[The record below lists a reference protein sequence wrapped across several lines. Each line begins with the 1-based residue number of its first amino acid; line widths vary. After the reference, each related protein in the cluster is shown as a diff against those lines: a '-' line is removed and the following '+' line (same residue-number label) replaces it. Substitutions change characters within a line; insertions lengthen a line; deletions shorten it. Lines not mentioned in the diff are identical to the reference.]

1 MEMLHT
7 AIAILVAILLIIR
20 FKVDPVISL
29 IISALYLGL
38 AAGVGFAKTLEEIT
52 GGFGEIMAE
61 VGLLIGFGVLIGSL
75 LQATG
80 TFAALVEVI
89 ARRVGGRLPY
99 AISAALATI
108 FPSIYVDVQVVLSAP
123 MARQSAQVVDR
134 KNGLPWLA
142 GALGVGIF
150 AGYVFVVPG
159 LAAVAVA
166 GLIKV
171 PLGTYLLYGAPL
183 GLATALIVTFLFRQL
198 LRMGLWNPATDID
211 VNEVEHP
218 DHPEH
223 AAYVAQHE
231 AMAAGSATGSGA
243 GGAGGATAAGT
254 AGAGGATAAGA
265 AGAAGAGAAAG
276 ATDVPD
282 EDDLDNVPDKALRLP
297 LLVRLLP
304 ILVPLVLIAFGAFA
318 DLLGFSNPFIAFVGD
333 ANLAL
338 FVGLLIAF
346 VTGRRVL
353 GTNRTED
360 ALARGFRTTG
370 EILLITGIGGS
381 LGAVIKATGLDKTLA
396 GLFSAD
402 AGAPVLVSV
411 VLAWLIAAVLHFAIG
426 SVSVGAI
433 TAGGIIAPV
442 VASTGVAPVV
452 ICLAIASG
460 AMFALHVNSNFF
472 WMFKS
477 LLGLSTQGALKTLTV
492 ATSLGS
498 LVSLPFV
505 LLLAL
510 VL

>member
-1 MEMLHT
+1 MDMLHA
-7 AIAILVAILLIIR
+7 AIAIALAILLIIR
-20 FKVDPVISL
+20 FHVDPVISL
-29 IISALYLGL
+29 VISALYLGL
-38 AAGVGFAKTLEEIT
+38 AAGVGLADTLKEIT

-80 TFAALVEVI
+80 TFASLVEII

-99 AISAALATI
+99 VISAALATI
-108 FPSIYVDVQVVLSAP
+108 FPSIYVDVQVVLAAP
-123 MARQSAQVVDR
+123 MARESAPIIDR
-134 KNGLPWLA
+134 KVGLPWLA

-150 AGYVFVVPG
+150 SGYVFVVPG

-166 GLIKV
+166 GLVDV
-171 PLGTYLLYGAPL
+171 PLGTYLIFGVPI
-183 GLATALIVTFLFRQL
+183 GLLTALIVTWMFRQL
-198 LRMGLWNPATDID
+198 LRTRMWDPATDID
-211 VNEVEHP
+211 EDEVEHP
-218 DHPEH
+218 DHPE
-223 AAYVAQHE
+223 YEQHIARME
-231 AMAAGSATGSGA
+231 AMERAE
-243 GGAGGATAAGT
+243 GGAGH
-254 AGAGGATAAGA
+254 
-265 AGAAGAGAAAG
+265 GAGAMALTQLDESDPEFVPTRAA
-276 ATDVPD
+276 
-282 EDDLDNVPDKALRLP
+282 RLP

-318 DLLGFSNPFIAFVGD
+318 DLLGFSNDVIAFLGD

-338 FVGLLIAF
+338 FLGLLIAF

-353 GTNRTED
+353 GTDRTAD
-360 ALARGFRTTG
+360 ALGRGFRTTG

-396 GLFSAD
+396 ELFSAD
-402 AGAPVLVSV
+402 AGSPVLVSV
-411 VLAWLIAAVLHFAIG
+411 LLAWFIAAVLHFAIG

-433 TAGGIIAPV
+433 TAGGIIAPI

-472 WMFKS
+472 WMFS
-477 LLGLSTQGALKTLTV
+477 TLLGLSTKGALKTLTL

-505 LLLAL
+505 VLLGF